1 MIYVIY
7 DISNDKI
14 RKKISDKCLSYGL
27 LRIQKSVF
35 AGSLNKNRIDELRVF
50 CENIIEEN
58 DKVYIIEVCEKC
70 FGKLI
75 CIGEDFDKDL
85 VRDNKKTMVL

>member
-7 DISNDKI
+7 DISDDKI
-14 RKKISDKCLSYGL
+14 RKRVSDKCLNYGL

-58 DKVYIIEVCEKC
+58 DKVYIIRFARNALES
-70 FGKLI
+70 
-75 CIGEDFDKDL
+75 
-85 VRDNKKTMVL
+85 

>member
-7 DISNDKI
+7 DISDDKI
-14 RKKISDKCLSYGL
+14 RKRVSDKCLNYGL

-50 CENIIEEN
+50 CENIIKEN

-75 CIGEDFDKDL
+75 CIGEEFDKDL